1 MAEEER
7 EAGVGGAVLRVVS
20 SSEEQ
25 ERLLVWLDSVTE
37 LSDDKVFPEK
47 DPANCQLST
56 FILFLL
62 NWQYYLTMMIFI
74 LQLTFL
80 HEGLFVLIEVKG
92 LSYKEQCILSKDCK
106 LQSYSFATRRQ
117 IHVSD

>member
-1 MAEEER
+1 
-7 EAGVGGAVLRVVS
+7 
-20 SSEEQ
+20 
-25 ERLLVWLDSVTE
+25 
-37 LSDDKVFPEK
+37 
-47 DPANCQLST
+47 
-56 FILFLL
+56 
-62 NWQYYLTMMIFI
+62 MMIFI